1 MEVFYKMKRTAKKLK
16 TSGERYNTV
25 DDKYEFTG
33 YAADDIEPQLTALM
47 IKHKII
53 STNKTNDVRQQ

>member
-1 MEVFYKMKRTAKKLK
+1 MV
-16 TSGERYNTV
+16 N
-25 DDKYEFTG
+25 DKYEFTG

-53 STNKTNDVRQQ
+53 SANKTSNVRQQ